1 MRFGFFS
8 SKGVGGSAAL
18 AFLAVVFAAACLPT
32 LGQSSDLRFPTPIT
46 TNEVVGRITPRP
58 LGDSRETLY
67 YWVFD
72 GSQGDVFINATFEN
86 LNGEI
91 EVFVA
96 DGMRPVARILTF
108 ADFGETETG
117 RVFYLRRPERLILRV
132 KGRTPNDDPA
142 AFRIKFAGSFVAI
155 ADPEKFAVP
164 ELPVVQRPAAREE
177 PAEVEREEEKEIAA
191 APATEKE
198 AIVEREPAPR
208 PITPRQERRSRARVV
223 VEDPT
228 EKLPAPEKDRKETDV
243 PREDVTREEE
253 RESELP
259 ERAFETPAAESKAEA
274 KPVRERAL
282 VVRFT
287 DGSSLDVPMSDV
299 RSFSVDG
306 SVLRITTR
314 NGRTRRF
321 PMSEVTSLT
330 VD

>member
-1 MRFGFFS
+1 M
-8 SKGVGGSAAL
+8 
-18 AFLAVVFAAACLPT
+18 
-32 LGQSSDLRFPTPIT
+32 
-46 TNEVVGRITPRP
+46 PRP

-72 GSQGDVFINATFEN
+72 GSQGDVFVNATFEN
-86 LNGEI
+86 LNGEV

-96 DGMRPVARILTF
+96 DGMRSVARILTF

-117 RVFYLRRPERLILRV
+117 RVFYLRRAERLILRV

-155 ADPEKFAVP
+155 ADPEKFPVP
-164 ELPVVQRPAAREE
+164 ELPTVQRPAASEDLALVAREE
-177 PAEVEREEEKEIAA
+177 AKEIVAT
-191 APATEKE
+191 PATEKE
-198 AIVEREPAPR
+198 VMVEREPAPR
-208 PITPRQERRSRARVV
+208 PVTPRQERRSRARVV
-223 VEDPT
+223 IEDPT
-228 EKLPAPEKDRKETDV
+228 EKLPVPEMDRKETDV
-243 PREDVTREEE
+243 PRDEVTRADE
-253 RESELP
+253 RDAELQ
-259 ERAFETPAAESKAEA
+259 ERASETPAADSKAEA

-306 SVLRITTR
+306 TVLRITTR

-321 PMSEVTSLT
+321 PMSEVTSLS